1 MNDLQVFNNED
12 FGQVRTLEE
21 DGQILFCGADVARA
35 LGYSNTR
42 DALQRH
48 CKGVVK
54 RDTQTK
60 SGVQEMSFIPESDLY
75 RLAFSSK
82 LPTAEQFTDWVTQE
96 VLPSIRRYGGYL
108 SGQPQGDSLA
118 WSLLSIQR
126 TMDAMNRRLS
136 MLEEQRTPQVR
147 MESYTRRGRPPKWFV
162 PSGQVNRVVRLN
174 PDAWERVHA
183 LAWGKGI
190 SVTQAA
196 SLLVIRSTEGMDV
209 TIEA

>member
-1 MNDLQVFNNED
+1 M
-12 FGQVRTLEE
+12 
-21 DGQILFCGADVARA
+21 ARA

-54 RDTQTK
+54 RDTPTT

-96 VLPSIRRYGGYL
+96 VLPAIRRYGGYL

-118 WSLLSIQR
+118 WALLSIQR
-126 TMDAMNRRLS
+126 TMEAMNRRLS
-136 MLEEQRTPQVR
+136 ILEERRAPQIR
-147 MESYTRRGRPPKWFV
+147 LESYTRKGGPREPFG
-162 PSGQVNRVVRLN
+162 GVVRLN
-174 PDAWERVHA
+174 RDAWDRVHA
-183 LAWGKGI
+183 LARNEGI

-196 SLLVIRSTEGMDV
+196 SLLVIRCSENTNI
-209 TIEA
+209 TIEM

>member
-1 MNDLQVFNNED
+1 MNELQVFNNES

-21 DGQILFCGADVARA
+21 DGQILFCGVDVARA

-54 RDTQTK
+54 RDTPTK

-82 LPTAEQFTDWVTQE
+82 LPTAEQFTDWVTRE

-108 SGQPQGDSLA
+108 SGQPQGDGLA
-118 WSLLSIQR
+118 WALLSIQR
-126 TMDAMNRRLS
+126 TMEAMNKRLS
-136 MLEEQRTPQVR
+136 MLEERRTPLVR
-147 MESYTRRGRPPKWFV
+147 VESYTRKGRPREPL
-162 PSGQVNRVVRLN
+162 GGTVRLN
-174 PDAWERVHA
+174 RDAWDRVHA
-183 LAWGKGI
+183 LARDEDI

-196 SLLVIRSTEGMDV
+196 SLLVIRCSEDANI